1 MKQKNITGLYFR
13 LSQEDERQGE
23 SASIEHQRTT
33 LRKYAEERGFEI
45 HDKYIDDGISGT
57 TFQRPEVQRLLDD
70 AKTGVINTIIVKDLS
85 CFGRNYI
92 EVGQYIDYVF
102 PAFVIR
108 FIAIQD
114 NVDTE
119 NTIQSADEFI
129 QNVKKYL
136 EEPELTREMC
146 YELLDRVE

>member
-23 SASIEHQRTT
+23 SASIEHQRTI

-45 HDKYIDDGISGT
+45 HDKYID
-57 TFQRPEVQRLLDD
+57 
-70 AKTGVINTIIVKDLS
+70 
-85 CFGRNYI
+85 
-92 EVGQYIDYVF
+92 YVF

-108 FIAIQD
+108 FISIQD

-119 NTIQSADEFI
+119 NMIQSADEFI

-146 YELLDRVE
+146 YDS